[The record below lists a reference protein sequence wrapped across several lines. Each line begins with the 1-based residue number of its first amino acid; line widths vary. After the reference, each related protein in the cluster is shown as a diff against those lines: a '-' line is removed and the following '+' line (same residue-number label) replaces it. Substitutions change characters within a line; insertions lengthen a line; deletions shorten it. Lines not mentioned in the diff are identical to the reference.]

1 MAQTYSLEVT
11 PVVLY
16 IRDSGNN
23 GDSITARLRA
33 QKDDQRRLDLPPA
46 SPDSRM

>member
-11 PVVLY
+11 PVALY

-33 QKDDQRRLDLPPA
+33 QRDDQRRLESA
-46 SPDSRM
+46 AGES

>member
-11 PVVLY
+11 PVALY

-33 QKDDQRRLDLPPA
+33 QKDDQRRLDLPLA
-46 SPDSRM
+46 SPDSRV